1 MMIFRF
7 LLILILT
14 GCASK
19 NIVKRDFSTPEATFE
34 TWKGA
39 AKELDLKL
47 LVDSYALSAR
57 PSIESELART
67 TEEALQSMK
76 KETQKTQFVIEKVV
90 YEDNLAY
97 LRIRRSIQKNKS
109 IEVVTMIKEGDSW
122 KLLP

>member
-7 LLILILT
+7 LLILFLV

-19 NIVKRDFSTPEATFE
+19 NIVKRDFSTPEAAFE

-39 AKELDLKL
+39 AKKLDLKL
-47 LVDSYALSAR
+47 LIDSYALSAR

-76 KETQKTQFVIEKVV
+76 KETQKTHFLIEKVV

-97 LRIRRSIQKNKS
+97 LRIRRKLQKNES

>member
-1 MMIFRF
+1 MIFRF